1 MVSRSARSGG
11 RRALACLALVCA
23 VPAQAFPLCGSA
35 MCGRAMNLLGAQQP
49 ARVCHGARSPAGR
62 RGLAAHSVVAQL
74 KLPSQID
81 WEDRGGGGG
90 GAGGG
95 GAGGGGGPGGGGG
108 GGGGA
113 RGGGGRAPGA
123 GGGPVGGGGGGH
135 GERGDG
141 AGRRGDRERGEV
153 ARLRGAERR
162 YNRIQRSNAP
172 SVPRRCMPA
181 CMHALKRRVCWLVYG
196 VGFMV

>member
-95 GAGGGGGPGGGGG
+95 GAGAGGGPG
-108 GGGGA
+108 
-113 RGGGGRAPGA
+113 
-123 GGGPVGGGGGGH
+123 GGGGGGH